1 MTYDIF
7 DADAR
12 TRWLKFQHPLTII
25 ADRYGG
31 TYSGGEFLA
40 LPLYFY
46 EVPREIA
53 GDDRTCITFWDEN
66 ANDRLIPVGRGDT
79 PQAAYEDLLKR
90 LEPKTPTESA
100 GEVTSLSHDEE
111 NDGTTNPA

>member
-12 TRWLKFQHPLTII
+12 ARWLEFKYPLTII

-31 TYSGGEFLA
+31 TYSGGAFLA
-40 LPLYFY
+40 LPLDFD

-53 GDDRTCITFWDEN
+53 GDDVTCATFWDEN

-79 PQAAYEDLLKR
+79 PQAAYEDLLKQMGK
-90 LEPKTPTESA
+90 E
-100 GEVTSLSHDEE
+100 G
-111 NDGTTNPA
+111 DGSDNPS